1 MENGIQTYNS
11 ISPAPILKVLRDL
24 EQFIFRDDKIDILV
38 KVVLTHY
45 QLETIH
51 PFMIQNGLLGRIFF
65 I

>member
-51 PFMIQNGLLGRIFF
+51 PFMDGNGLIGRILP